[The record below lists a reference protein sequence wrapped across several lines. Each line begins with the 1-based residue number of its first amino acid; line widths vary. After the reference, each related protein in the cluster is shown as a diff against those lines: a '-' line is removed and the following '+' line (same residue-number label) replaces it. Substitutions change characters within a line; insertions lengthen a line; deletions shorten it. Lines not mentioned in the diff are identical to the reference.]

1 MNQTWA
7 AIVTLLALLLA
18 TPLGA
23 AAQESLEELAKKT
36 QNPVADQIKLQVQ
49 NYFNFG
55 MGTNNV
61 TQYDHNDVLTIPL
74 KLTDDWNLITR
85 TDLPIINQ
93 PSLAPGTESAF
104 GLGDLSPTLYLSPR
118 KPSAL
123 EWGVGPS
130 LTFPTATARS
140 LGFGKWG
147 AGPAAVVVTVQGPWV
162 IGTRIN
168 NMWSFAGWGEQAI
181 NEMWLQ
187 PFAHYNFRRGWYLAS
202 LPTITANWKASSGN
216 VWTVPLGGGLGKH
229 LRVGKR
235 SMDLQLQAFRN
246 VERPAGAAP
255 WQLLF
260 EVQVVS
266 PKGVTQS
273 K

>member
-1 MNQTWA
+1 
-7 AIVTLLALLLA
+7 
-18 TPLGA
+18 
-23 AAQESLEELAKKT
+23 
-36 QNPVADQIKLQVQ
+36 
-49 NYFNFG
+49 

-104 GLGDLSPTLYLSPR
+104 GLSDLSPTLYLSPR

-140 LGFGKWG
+140 LGSGKWG

-202 LPTITANWKASSGN
+202 LPTITANWKASSRN
-216 VWTVPLGGGLGKH
+216 VWTVPLGGGLGNTCGSASGQRIFSSRH
-229 LRVGKR
+229 SAMSSDRPGPR
-235 SMDLQLQAFRN
+235 PGSSCSRFRWC
-246 VERPAGAAP
+246 P
-255 WQLLF
+255 
-260 EVQVVS
+260 
-266 PKGVTQS
+266 PKA
-273 K
+273 